1 MAGKITLTGKYG
13 KLAEKML
20 KDVCTILHQE
30 KVDYVLEAGTLLG
43 IVRENRLLPWDNDL
57 DLTVTDRFGDKLL
70 KIRWKFWLKG
80 YRTRIR
86 KYKKKTGP
94 FEKGEIRILKIQT
107 TKFLWFKDKS
117 LMDIFIK
124 RAIGDKYFWTVSDKK
139 PVLKSTPRQFYDQ
152 QTRYEFKNY
161 EYLVP
166 RDYYGYLAYH
176 YGENWRTPIK
186 EWNFRTDDN
195 CEKEF
200 LD

>member
-1 MAGKITLTGKYG
+1 MAGKITLNGKYR

-20 KDVCTILHQE
+20 QDVCIILHQE
-30 KVDYVLEAGTLLG
+30 KIDYVLEAGTLLG

-57 DLTVTDRFGDKLL
+57 DLTVTDRFCDKLL

-94 FEKGEIRILKIQT
+94 FEKGAVRILKIQT
-107 TKFLWFKDKS
+107 TKFLWFKDQS

-124 RAIGDKYFWTVSDKK
+124 RAIGDKYYWTVSDKK
-139 PVLKSTPRQFYDQ
+139 PVLKSTPCKFYDQ
-152 QTRYEFKNY
+152 HTRYEFKNH

-166 RDYYGYLAYH
+166 KDYYGYLVYH
-176 YGENWRTPIK
+176 YGKNWRTPIK

-195 CEKEF
+195 CKKEF